1 MRACSVTSQSAEIRA
16 VDPTLL
22 FLPGRVSHRP
32 GCMKRKIDMTTM
44 TNNPLRISTVLTDI
58 SQECLAV
65 FNRFLEGRRK
75 QHEDLRRIR
84 KLASMG
90 DVSLADIGLMRAD
103 LDWISRLSMS
113 DAAYAELADR
123 ARMRP
128 LS

>member
-1 MRACSVTSQSAEIRA
+1 MRACSVTCHSADIRA
-16 VDPTLL
+16 VVSTLL
-22 FLPGRVSHRP
+22 FLPGKVNHRP
-32 GCMKRKIDMTTM
+32 GYTKRKFDMTTM
-44 TNNPLRISTVLTDI
+44 TNNSPRIFTVLTDI
-58 SQECLAV
+58 SQECVAV
-65 FNRFLEGRRK
+65 FNRFLEGRRR
-75 QHEDLRRIR
+75 QREDLHRIR

-128 LS
+128 LT